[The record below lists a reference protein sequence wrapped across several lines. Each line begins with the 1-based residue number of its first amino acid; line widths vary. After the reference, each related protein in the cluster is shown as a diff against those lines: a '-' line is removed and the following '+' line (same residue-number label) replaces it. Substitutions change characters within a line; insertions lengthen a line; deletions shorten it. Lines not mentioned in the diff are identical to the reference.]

1 MEADE
6 AVLDERTSIRTH
18 WQRLQDVFSKRRLF
32 VGLARIVLHITTI
45 YDMYIF
51 KKVLYYLFIKYT
63 SKYLKHYSNIGIYY
77 FQNSSRF

>member
-51 KKVLYYLFIKYT
+51 KSIIL
-63 SKYLKHYSNIGIYY
+63 SIY
-77 FQNSSRF
+77 